1 MCALRIGLTGGLAAG
16 KSTVGRWLEEAGIPV
31 MDADRVVAELYDSG
45 APGAMLVQEL
55 FGDEFL
61 LEDGSAN
68 RARLAELVFSDSEA
82 RHRLEA
88 AIHPLVR
95 SRFEAFAARRPVA
108 VLEATLLV
116 ESGLDAE
123 CDLVVTVE
131 AESELRL
138 QRAADRGMDEE
149 EAERRLRAQGSGEQ
163 RRAAAH
169 RVLWNNGSRDELR
182 LLVDDLIDQLG
193 PGDEGR

>member
-31 MDADRVVAELYDSG
+31 MDADRAVAELYNPG
-45 APGAMLVQEL
+45 APGAILVQEL

-61 LEDGSAN
+61 LEDGSAD

-88 AIHPLVR
+88 AIHPLVH
-95 SRFEAFAARRPVA
+95 SRFEAFAARKPVA

-131 AESELRL
+131 AEPELRL

-149 EAERRLRAQGSGEQ
+149 EAERRVGAQGSGEE
-163 RRAAAH
+163 RRAASH
-169 RVLWNNGSRDELR
+169 LVLWNNGSRDELR